1 MSNSTNFLAFD
12 LGAESGRAML
22 GRLADGRLSL
32 AEVHRFANGPVRV
45 PGKDGRVSLHWDALH
60 LWNEIQQGIALAG
73 REGPLAGI
81 GVDTWG
87 VDFGL
92 LNRHGRL
99 IGNPYHYRDGR
110 TDGMLAEAFC
120 RAPQAEIF
128 DQTGIQ
134 FLQINSLYQLL
145 SMSLSGAPEL
155 AEAETFLPM
164 PSLFSYWLSGRAA
177 CEFSIATTTQCYN
190 PRLAGWATPLIKAL
204 GIPTGIF
211 PEVIP
216 AGTVL
221 GALQTALAEEL
232 GVGPVPII
240 APACHDTGSAVA
252 AVPAAG
258 GERRNDFAWISSGT
272 WSVMGAELAE
282 PLITPQS
289 LAYDF
294 TNEGGAGHTFRF
306 CKNIMGFWLLQEC
319 RRVWAGQG
327 DARTYAELTE
337 MAAGASP
344 FCSVINVDDS
354 DFLKPGDMPE
364 RIRAFCR
371 RTGQEAP
378 DEKGALVR
386 CILEGIALKYRLL
399 LERLEEMLGRRL
411 EPIHIVG
418 GGAQSRLLSRFTAD
432 ATGRVVVTGPVE
444 ATAAGN
450 ILVQAVALGH
460 LGSLSEARA
469 MVRDSFEMVT
479 FEPGRPDG
487 WDEAYARLKELPS
500 R

>member
-1 MSNSTNFLAFD
+1 MTHTLNFLALD

-22 GRLADGRLSL
+22 GRLADGRLDLS
-32 AEVHRFANGPVRV
+32 EVHRFANGPVRV
-45 PGKDGRVSLHWDALH
+45 PGKAGHVSLHWDALH
-60 LWNEIQQGIALAG
+60 LWNQIQQGIALAW
-73 REGPLAGI
+73 RSGPLAGI

-92 LNRHGRL
+92 LNHQGRL
-99 IGNPYHYRDGR
+99 IGNPYHYRDSR
-110 TDGMLAEAFC
+110 TDGMLAEAF
-120 RAPQAEIF
+120 RRMPQAEIF
-128 DQTGIQ
+128 EQTGIQ

-145 SMSLSGAPEL
+145 SMTLSGAPEL
-155 AEAETFLPM
+155 AAAATFLPM

-177 CEFSIATTTQCYN
+177 CEFSIATTTQCYDS
-190 PRLAGWATPLIKAL
+190 RRGGWAESLLASMD
-204 GIPTGIF
+204 IPAGVF
-211 PEVIP
+211 PEVVP

-221 GALQTALAEEL
+221 GPLQSALADEL
-232 GVGPVPII
+232 GVGAVPVI

-252 AVPAAG
+252 AVPAAEPG
-258 GERRNDFAWISSGT
+258 FAWISSGT

-306 CKNIMGFWLLQEC
+306 CKNIMGLWLLQEC
-319 RRVWAGQG
+319 RRVWASQG
-327 DARTYAELTE
+327 EARSYAELTE

-344 FCSVINVDDS
+344 FCAVINVDDS

-371 RTGQEAP
+371 RTGQAAP

-411 EPIHIVG
+411 EPIQIVG
-418 GGAQSRLLSRFTAD
+418 GGSQSRLLSRFTAD

-469 MVRDSFEMVT
+469 LVRNSFDVVT
-479 FEPGRPDG
+479 FEPGQSTG
-487 WDEAYARLKELPS
+487 WDEAYGRLKDVLGQ
-500 R
+500 

>member
-1 MSNSTNFLAFD
+1 MSNSANFLAFD
-12 LGAESGRAML
+12 LGAESGRAIL

-32 AEVHRFANGPVRV
+32 TEPHRFANGPVRV
-45 PGKDGRVSLHWDALH
+45 PDKAGRVSLHWDVLH

-99 IGNPYHYRDGR
+99 IGNPYHYRDSR
-110 TDGMLAEAFC
+110 TDDMLLEAFQ
-120 RAPQAEIF
+120 RVPRAEIF
-128 DQTGIQ
+128 AQTGIQ
-134 FLQINSLYQLL
+134 FLQLNSLYQLL
-145 SMSLSGAPEL
+145 AMAVSGASEL

-190 PRLAGWATPLIKAL
+190 PRLDGWATPLL
-204 GIPTGIF
+204 VSMHIPPGIF
-211 PEVIP
+211 PEIVP
-216 AGTVL
+216 TGTVL
-221 GALQTALAEEL
+221 GPLQTALAEEL
-232 GVGPVPII
+232 GINPVPII

-252 AVPAAG
+252 AIPATG
-258 GERRNDFAWISSGT
+258 RDFVWISSGT

-282 PLITPQS
+282 PVITPQS

-306 CKNIMGFWLLQEC
+306 CKNIMGLWLLQEC
-319 RRVWAGQG
+319 RRTWAAQG
-327 DARTYAELTE
+327 EPRSYAEWTE

-344 FCSVINVDDS
+344 FCCVIDVDDG

-371 RTGQEAP
+371 RTGQEVP
-378 DEKGALVR
+378 NEKGALVR

-399 LERLEEMLGRRL
+399 LERLEAMLGMRL

-432 ATGRVVVTGPVE
+432 ATGRTVITGPVE

-450 ILVQAVALGH
+450 ILVQAVALGY
-460 LGSLSEARA
+460 LGSMSEARA
-469 MVRDSFEMVT
+469 IVRDSFDLVT
-479 FEPGRPDG
+479 FEPGKPNG
-487 WDEAYARLKELPS
+487 WDEAYARLKELPA
-500 R
+500 

>member
-1 MSNSTNFLAFD
+1 MSNSANFLAFD

-22 GRLADGRLSL
+22 GRLADGRLALS
-32 AEVHRFANGPVRV
+32 EVHRFANGPVRV
-45 PGKDGRVSLHWDALH
+45 PGKAGHVSLHWDVLH
-60 LWNEIQQGIALAG
+60 LWNQIQQGIALAG

-92 LNRHGRL
+92 LNRDGRL

-110 TDGMLAEAFC
+110 TDGMLAEAF
-120 RAPQAEIF
+120 RRVPRAEIF
-128 DQTGIQ
+128 EQTGIQ
-134 FLQINSLYQLL
+134 FLQLNSLYQLL
-145 SMSLSGAPEL
+145 SMAISGASEL

-164 PSLFSYWLSGRAA
+164 PSLFNYWLSGRAA

-190 PRLAGWATPLIKAL
+190 PRRDAWATPLLAAMD
-204 GIPTGIF
+204 IPVGIF
-211 PEVIP
+211 PEVVP
-216 AGTVL
+216 TGTVL
-221 GALQTALAEEL
+221 GPLQTALAEDL
-232 GVGPVPII
+232 GVGPVSII

-258 GERRNDFAWISSGT
+258 RNFVWISSGT

-294 TNEGGAGHTFRF
+294 TNEGGTGHTFRF
-306 CKNIMGFWLLQEC
+306 CKNIMGLWLLQEC
-319 RRVWAGQG
+319 RRVWASQG
-327 DARTYAELTE
+327 DERTYAELTE

-344 FCSVINVDDS
+344 FCSVIDVDDG

-371 RTGQEAP
+371 RTGQAAP
-378 DEKGALVR
+378 EDKGELVR

-399 LERLEEMLGRRL
+399 LERLETMLGRRL

-450 ILVQAVALGH
+450 ILVQAVALSR
-460 LGSLSEARA
+460 LSSLSEARA
-469 MVRDSFEMVT
+469 IVRASFDAVT
-479 FEPGRPDG
+479 FEPGRRDG
-487 WDEAYARLKELPS
+487 WDEAHDRLQKLQTP
-500 R
+500 

>member
-1 MSNSTNFLAFD
+1 MSHSLNFLALD

-22 GRLADGRLSL
+22 GRLADGRLDLS
-32 AEVHRFANGPVRV
+32 EVHRFANGPVRV
-45 PGKDGRVSLHWDALH
+45 PGKAGHVSLQWDALH
-60 LWNEIQQGIALAG
+60 LWSQIQQGIALAG
-73 REGPLAGI
+73 RAGALAGI

-92 LNRHGRL
+92 LNRNGRL
-99 IGNPYHYRDGR
+99 IGNPYHYRDSR
-110 TDGMLAEAFC
+110 TDGMLAEAF
-120 RAPQAEIF
+120 RRTPQAEIF

-145 SMSLSGAPEL
+145 SMALSSAPEL
-155 AEAETFLPM
+155 AAADTFLPM

-190 PRLAGWATPLIKAL
+190 PRLGGWAAPLLADMD
-204 GIPTGIF
+204 IPAGIF
-211 PEVIP
+211 PEVVP
-216 AGTVL
+216 TGTVL
-221 GALQTALAEEL
+221 GPLQSGLAAEL
-232 GVGPVPII
+232 GVDPVPII

-252 AVPAAG
+252 AVPAA
-258 GERRNDFAWISSGT
+258 ERDFAWISSGT
-272 WSVMGAELAE
+272 WSVMGAELTE

-294 TNEGGAGHTFRF
+294 TNEGGAGRTFRF
-306 CKNIMGFWLLQEC
+306 CKNIMGLWLLQEC
-319 RRVWAGQG
+319 RRVWTNQG
-327 DARTYAELTE
+327 EARSYAEWTE

-344 FCSVINVDDS
+344 FCAVINVDDG

-371 RTGQEAP
+371 RTGQEPP
-378 DEKGALVR
+378 DEKGAVVR

-411 EPIHIVG
+411 EPLHIVG

-432 ATGRVVVTGPVE
+432 ATGRVVITGPVE

-450 ILVQAVALGH
+450 ILVQAVASGH

-469 MVRDSFEMVT
+469 LVRDSFEVVT
-479 FEPGRPDG
+479 FEPGQRTG
-487 WDEAYARLKELPS
+487 WDNAYHRLKELLEP
-500 R
+500 

>member
-1 MSNSTNFLAFD
+1 MSHTVNLLALD
-12 LGAESGRAML
+12 LGAESGRAIL
-22 GRLADGRLSL
+22 GQLVDGRLSL
-32 AEVHRFANGPVRV
+32 AEVHRFSNGPVRM
-45 PGKDGRVSLHWDALH
+45 PDSAGRISLHWDTLQ
-60 LWNEIQQGIALAG
+60 LWQQVQQGIAAAG
-73 REGPLAGI
+73 REGLLAGI
-81 GVDTWG
+81 GVDAWG

-110 TDGMLAEAFC
+110 TDGMLAEAFK
-120 RAPQAEIF
+120 RVPRAEIF
-128 DQTGIQ
+128 AQTGIQ

-145 SMSLSGAPEL
+145 SMVTTGAPEL
-155 AEAETFLPM
+155 VEAETFLPM
-164 PSLFSYWLSGRAA
+164 PSLFSYWLSGQAV
-177 CEFSIATTTQCYN
+177 CEFSIATTTQCYDPN
-190 PRLAGWATPLIKAL
+190 REGWAEPLLAAME
-204 GIPTGIF
+204 IPARIF
-211 PEVIP
+211 PQIVP

-221 GALQTALAEEL
+221 GRLQPAVSEEL
-232 GVGPVPII
+232 GVGPVPVV

-258 GERRNDFAWISSGT
+258 RDFVWISSGT

-282 PLITPQS
+282 PVITPQS

-294 TNEGGAGHTFRF
+294 TNEGGAGGSFRF
-306 CKNIMGFWLLQEC
+306 CKNIMGLWLLQEC
-319 RRVWAGQG
+319 RRIWANQG
-327 DARTYAELTE
+327 EARSYAEWTE

-344 FCSVINVDDS
+344 FCCVINVDDG

-371 RTGQEAP
+371 RTNQPVP
-378 DEKGALVR
+378 DEKGVLVR

-432 ATGRVVVTGPVE
+432 ATGRTVVTGPVE

-450 ILVQAVALGH
+450 ILVQAMALGH
-460 LGSLSEARA
+460 LGSLAEARGV
-469 MVRDSFEMVT
+469 VRNSFDVLT
-479 FEPGRPDG
+479 LEPGRRDG
-487 WDEAYARLKELPS
+487 WDEAYERLKRLPA
-500 R
+500 

>member
-1 MSNSTNFLAFD
+1 MSNSLNFLAFD
-12 LGAESGRAML
+12 LGAESGRAIL

-32 AEVHRFANGPVRV
+32 TEAHRFPNGAVRV
-45 PGKDGRVSLHWDALH
+45 PGEAGQYSLHWDTLH
-60 LWNEIQQGIALAG
+60 LWNQVGQGIAAAA

-110 TDGMLAEAFC
+110 TDGMLEEAF
-120 RAPQAEIF
+120 RRVPRAEIF
-128 DQTGIQ
+128 AQTGIQ

-145 SMSLSGAPEL
+145 SMAASGAPEL

-190 PRLAGWATPLIKAL
+190 PRLDRWATPLL
-204 GIPTGIF
+204 ESMGIPPGIF
-211 PEVIP
+211 PEIVP
-216 AGTVL
+216 TGTVL
-221 GALQTALAEEL
+221 GPLQACLAEEL
-232 GVGPVPII
+232 GIHPVLII

-258 GERRNDFAWISSGT
+258 RDFAWISSGT
-272 WSVMGAELAE
+272 WSVMGAELSE
-282 PLITPQS
+282 PVITPHS

-306 CKNIMGFWLLQEC
+306 CKNIMGLWLLQEC
-319 RRVWAGQG
+319 RRTWAAQG
-327 DARTYAELTE
+327 EPRSYAEWTE

-344 FCSVINVDDS
+344 FCCVIDVDDS
-354 DFLKPGDMPE
+354 EFLKPGDMPE

-371 RTGQEAP
+371 RTGQEIP
-378 DEKGALVR
+378 NEKGALVR

-418 GGAQSRLLSRFTAD
+418 GGTQSRLLSRFTAD
-432 ATGRVVVTGPVE
+432 ATGRTVITGPVE

-460 LGSLSEARA
+460 LSSLSEARA
-469 MVRDSFEMVT
+469 IVRDSFEMVT
-479 FEPGRPDG
+479 FEPGKPNG
-487 WDEAYARLKELPS
+487 WDEAFARLKELPS
-500 R
+500 S

>member
-1 MSNSTNFLAFD
+1 MSNSLNFLAFD

-22 GRLADGRLSL
+22 GRLADGRLDLS
-32 AEVHRFANGPVRV
+32 EVHRFANGPVRV
-45 PGKDGRVSLHWDALH
+45 PDKAGHVSLHWDVLH

-110 TDGMLAEAFC
+110 TDGMLAEAF
-120 RAPQAEIF
+120 RRTPQAEIF
-128 DQTGIQ
+128 EQTGIQ

-145 SMSLSGAPEL
+145 SMALSGAPEL

-177 CEFSIATTTQCYN
+177 CEFSIATTTQCYD
-190 PRLAGWATPLIKAL
+190 PRRDAWAAPLLAAMD
-204 GIPTGIF
+204 IPTGIF
-211 PEVIP
+211 PEMVP

-221 GALQTALAEEL
+221 GPLQTALAAEL

-258 GERRNDFAWISSGT
+258 TGDFAWISSGT

-306 CKNIMGFWLLQEC
+306 CKNIMGLWLLQEC
-319 RRVWAGQG
+319 RRTWANQG
-327 DARTYAELTE
+327 EARSYAEWTE

-344 FCSVINVDDS
+344 FCSVIDVDDG

-371 RTGQEAP
+371 RTGQAVP

-386 CILEGIALKYRLL
+386 CILEGIASST
-399 LERLEEMLGRRL
+399 GCCWSGWRRCWAGGWSRSTSSAAARRAGCCRAS
-411 EPIHIVG
+411 PRTRPGAVG
-418 GGAQSRLLSRFTAD
+418 GHRPGGGDRRGQHPGAGGRPGPSRLAER
-432 ATGRVVVTGPVE
+432 G
-444 ATAAGN
+444 
-450 ILVQAVALGH
+450 
-460 LGSLSEARA
+460 AR
-469 MVRDSFEMVT
+469 
-479 FEPGRPDG
+479 DG
-487 WDEAYARLKELPS
+487 ARLF
-500 R
+500 RDGDV

>member
-1 MSNSTNFLAFD
+1 MSHTLNFLALD

-22 GRLADGRLSL
+22 GRLADGRLDLS
-32 AEVHRFANGPVRV
+32 EVHRFANGPVRV
-45 PGKDGRVSLHWDALH
+45 PGKAGHVSLHWDALH
-60 LWNEIQQGIALAG
+60 LWNQIQQGIALAG
-73 REGPLAGI
+73 RAGPLAGI

-92 LNRHGRL
+92 LNHQGRL
-99 IGNPYHYRDGR
+99 IGNPYHYRDNR
-110 TDGMLAEAFC
+110 TDGMLAEAF
-120 RAPQAEIF
+120 RRMPQAEIF

-145 SMSLSGAPEL
+145 SMTLSGAPEL
-155 AEAETFLPM
+155 AAAATFLPM

-177 CEFSIATTTQCYN
+177 CEFSIATTTQCYDS
-190 PRLAGWATPLIKAL
+190 RRGSWAAPLLTSMGVPA
-204 GIPTGIF
+204 GIF
-211 PEVIP
+211 PEVVP
-216 AGTVL
+216 TGTVM
-221 GALQTALAEEL
+221 GPLQSALADEL
-232 GVGPVPII
+232 GVGPVPVV

-252 AVPAAG
+252 AVSAAEPG
-258 GERRNDFAWISSGT
+258 FAWISSGT
-272 WSVMGAELAE
+272 WSVMGAELFE

-306 CKNIMGFWLLQEC
+306 CKNIMGLWLLQEC
-319 RRVWAGQG
+319 RRVWANQG
-327 DARTYAELTE
+327 EARSYAEWTE

-344 FCSVINVDDS
+344 FCAVIDVDDS

-371 RTGQEAP
+371 RTGQVAP

-469 MVRDSFEMVT
+469 LVRNSFDVVT
-479 FEPGRPDG
+479 FEPGQSTG
-487 WDEAYARLKELPS
+487 WDEAYDRLKDLLAS
-500 R
+500 